1 MFVKEVSVSFYR
13 VCSVCK
19 SKNMF
24 VKEVSVSYYRVCS
37 VCKSK
42 NMFVKE
48 VSVSFYRVC
57 SVCKSKNMFVKE
69 VSVSY
74 YRVCSVCKSRFPV
87 TMGKRS
93 TLHGSS
99 TTSACALLLVCLSL
113 KGMNPKV
120 GTGFDQCHP
129 RGMNPK
135 VGTGFNQCRG
145 CLPQRRPPSIF
156 AV

>member
-1 MFVKEVSVSFYR
+1 MQLLSLSVARGFSSNFLSIR
-13 VCSVCK
+13 IGGPDRSLFLTHW
-19 SKNMF
+19 SKI
-24 VKEVSVSYYRVCS
+24 
-37 VCKSK
+37 
-42 NMFVKE
+42 MFVKE